1 MSCAFRVNILISHVN
16 FDKMTSNS
24 FDPNQSKI
32 GRDQIWDSAAQGYR
46 IWWPHIEKAA
56 QSLSNRLVELAEIK
70 PGQRILDIATGIG
83 EPALT
88 AARIVGSIGHILAI
102 DISTEMIAIAKQR
115 AAFNGLQNTIEYRET
130 EAEDLVLPD
139 LSFDAALCRWGLM
152 FLPNLNATLTKV
164 HRSLVSG
171 GRFVA
176 AVWADE
182 HNVPVISLGMEI
194 ISEYVQMAAS
204 ASPSVPNPYSLAD
217 TNRLTNY
224 LLGAG
229 FRDIRIETVTV
240 TFEFS
245 SGEDYSCYIQAVS
258 AGARI
263 SLSNESEARK
273 KYIWRKVAECAEIRY
288 ATATGPVRMDN
299 ECICIV
305 ASKP

>member
-1 MSCAFRVNILISHVN
+1 
-16 FDKMTSNS
+16 MTSNS

-32 GRDQIWDSAAQGYR
+32 GLDQIWDSAAQGYR

-115 AAFNGLQNTIEYRET
+115 AAFDGLQNIIEYRET

-245 SGEDYSCYIQAVS
+245 SGEEYSRYNQAIS

-263 SLSNESEARK
+263 SLSNESEERK
-273 KYIWRKVAECAEIRY
+273 NISGGKWLNVRKYVMQ
-288 ATATGPVRMDN
+288 PLQDL
-299 ECICIV
+299 
-305 ASKP
+305 

>member
-1 MSCAFRVNILISHVN
+1 
-16 FDKMTSNS
+16 MTSNS

-88 AARIVGSIGHILAI
+88 AARIVGSTGHILAI
-102 DISTEMIAIAKQR
+102 DISTEMIEIAKQR

-152 FLPNLNATLTKV
+152 FLPNLNATLTKI

-176 AVWADE
+176 AVWADG
-182 HNVPVISLGMEI
+182 HNVPVISLGMQI
-194 ISEYVQMAAS
+194 ISEYVQTAAAA

-229 FRDIRIETVTV
+229 FR
-240 TFEFS
+240 
-245 SGEDYSCYIQAVS
+245 
-258 AGARI
+258 
-263 SLSNESEARK
+263 
-273 KYIWRKVAECAEIRY
+273 
-288 ATATGPVRMDN
+288 
-299 ECICIV
+299 
-305 ASKP
+305 